1 MKRSARRSLNGALG
15 SAALALL
22 LASGAAHGAD
32 LLQLYRDA
40 LAYDA
45 QYASARSQLEAGREQ
60 IPQGLAGLLPNIG
73 LSANASRNFVDVKQP
88 LSAHLNFNTTGYA
101 LQLTQ
106 PLFRWQN
113 WIQYDQ
119 AKLQVAQSEIQFAS
133 ARQDL
138 ILRVAQAYFDVLL
151 AQDTLGV
158 NQAQKKAIGEQ
169 LEQAKRNFEVGTST
183 IVDTHDAQAR
193 YDLATSQEIAAQND
207 LEVKRQALRLI
218 VGKEPEALRPLKE
231 SVEIQPPQPAD
242 MQKWVE
248 TAEQSYPVQLQ
259 QATLDIAAR
268 DVERNRAGH
277 YPTLDLVAT
286 SSYNNQGASTV
297 AFAATPIETYTNSI
311 GLQLA
316 IPIYQGGAVNS
327 RVRQAAALRDK
338 AAQDLENARRTAAQ
352 AARQAYLGVTSGIAQ
367 VKALEQAV
375 VSSQSSLDSN
385 KLGYDVGVRINI
397 DVLNAQQQLYSTRR
411 DLASARYT
419 TLLSQLRL
427 KSAAGTLDEDDVRA
441 VNALLAQ

>member
-1 MKRSARRSLNGALG
+1 
-15 SAALALL
+15 
-22 LASGAAHGAD
+22 
-32 LLQLYRDA
+32 
-40 LAYDA
+40 
-45 QYASARSQLEAGREQ
+45 
-60 IPQGLAGLLPNIG
+60 
-73 LSANASRNFVDVKQP
+73 V
-88 LSAHLNFNTTGYA
+88 
-101 LQLTQ
+101 
-106 PLFRWQN
+106 
-113 WIQYDQ
+113 
-119 AKLQVAQSEIQFAS
+119 
-133 ARQDL
+133 
-138 ILRVAQAYFDVLL
+138 
-151 AQDTLGV
+151 
-158 NQAQKKAIGEQ
+158 AIGQQ

-268 DVERNRAGH
+268 DIERNRAGH

-297 AFAATPIETYTNSI
+297 AFAAAATPIETYTNSI

-411 DLASARYT
+411 DLASARYN

-427 KSAAGTLDEDDVRA
+427 KSAAGTLGEEDVQA